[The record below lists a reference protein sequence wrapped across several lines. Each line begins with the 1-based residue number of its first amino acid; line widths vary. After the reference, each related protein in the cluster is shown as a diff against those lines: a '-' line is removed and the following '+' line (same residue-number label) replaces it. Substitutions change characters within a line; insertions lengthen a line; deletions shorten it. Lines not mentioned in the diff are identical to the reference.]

1 MKSSL
6 YWETWQNNR
15 INYVLSKYGK
25 EFFKG
30 KKILELGPFNGYI
43 GSVFQSLGADVKLV
57 EGREKNVE
65 RIKSNYPN
73 LNVECA
79 DLDTQDWNWGTFDII
94 INFGLFYH
102 LEKFHKEHLVNCVNK
117 CNLLFFESVIY
128 DSFENELFLREE
140 SGHDQSM
147 SDVGGIPTTSFIESI
162 FQQEGVSYEKICVP
176 ELGDGNHHYDWID
189 LNTKKIDP
197 FARRFWIA
205 KK

>member
-1 MKSSL
+1 MKNSL

-25 EFFKG
+25 EFFEG

-43 GSVFQSLGADVKLV
+43 GAVFQSLGAEVKLI

-65 RIKSNYPN
+65 GIKSIYPN
-73 LNVECA
+73 LDVECA
-79 DLDTQDWNWGTFDII
+79 NLDTSDWNWGTFDII

-102 LEKFHKEHLVNCVNK
+102 LEKFHKEHLTNCVNN
-117 CNLLFFESVIY
+117 CDLLFFESVIY
-128 DSFENELFLREE
+128 DSFENELFFRQE

-147 SDVGGIPTTSFIESI
+147 SDVGGIPTTYFIESI
-162 FQQEGVSYEKICVP
+162 FQQEGVSYKKICAP
-176 ELGDGNHHYDWID
+176 ELGDGNHHYDWVD
-189 LNTKKIDP
+189 SNTKKMDP
-197 FARRFWIA
+197 FARRFWIV